1 MPPLTASWADSQRA
15 RHPIGPWSLMADSN
29 CRPAHK
35 RKHSPTRLPDRLGY
49 RLHRECNAVPERTFV
64 SGNHSR
70 CPPPAA
76 WRLSHRVAEC
86 AEVWTHS
93 DRRYLSWC
101 FKAGAARHQANQYIG
116 VTLSLILTFGRGN
129 YCIGVPPVLFDL
141 LESLPTGHGSGRW
154 S

>member
-1 MPPLTASWADSQRA
+1 MEMCLVVEAKGFEPSTPCLQSRCS
-15 RHPIGPWSLMADSN
+15 
-29 CRPAHK
+29 
-35 RKHSPTRLPDRLGY
+35 

-64 SGNHSR
+64 SGNYGR

-93 DRRYLSWC
+93 DRRYLLWC

-129 YCIGVPPVLFDL
+129 YCIGVPSLFYL
-141 LESLPTGHGSGRW
+141 TC
-154 S
+154 